1 MSINHELAKINDG
14 NKDILL
20 AFDGKNFYAFAM
32 VYIESYYP
40 RIEIGYL
47 CTQEREQRFN
57 QQLNNITF
65 IQFKDQAS
73 AFLKIRYYLS

>member
-1 MSINHELAKINDG
+1 MSIRHELAKINDG
-14 NKDILL
+14 NKDIFL

-47 CTQEREQRFN
+47 FTEEREQNFN
-57 QQLNNITF
+57 QQLNNRTF

-73 AFLKIRYYLS
+73 VFFKN